1 MTAPPLA
8 PPPPLSALNIATLP
22 LIMAPVPS
30 VLDDFDAPDT
40 VATTHSN
47 KQEGTPSK
55 FSSVLGSLPGPQ
67 QFLISDS
74 PGKDEDV
81 HSWDGEEEDV
91 ADAEPEVGNVIAF
104 AAEPVQESGWDS
116 EPDEPA
122 PKQPGLSEGKAVDH
136 GSWDSDEEGETKVE
150 RTRCRKLPR
159 KPCVEDP
166 SMEDLDD
173 LVGEV
178 LDGQRRL
185 P

>member
-30 VLDDFDAPDT
+30 VLDDWDAPDS

-74 PGKDEDV
+74 PGKDEDA

-91 ADAEPEVGNVIAF
+91 ADAEPEVGDIIAF
-104 AAEPVQESGWDS
+104 AAEARGEGTVQDSGWDS

-122 PKQPGLSEGKAVDH
+122 AKKPGLSEGKAVDH
-136 GSWDSDEEGETKVE
+136 TSWDSDEEGEKKSWEKGPQVTPQALL
-150 RTRCRKLPR
+150 RK
-159 KPCVEDP
+159 
-166 SMEDLDD
+166 
-173 LVGEV
+173 
-178 LDGQRRL
+178 RR
-185 P
+185 